1 MPGKYLIT
9 AIGTSGDL
17 NHDATI
23 LLEVSAEKESPQ
35 IVSLLRLPENPAYND
50 SVAVLALIADVGSG
64 VRGVV
69 LSCSN
74 SVVWANV
81 TMVLK
86 EGLYSAGIP
95 AFAYSTV
102 VKYRVYAS
110 DRAGNW
116 ATSDLNSYTVSDPYA
131 PVIGDPSWMPAEPD
145 ANVDITIN
153 VTVTEPTGSSGVR
166 NVTLWFKSK
175 TLDWRAVPMTF
186 ANGTWT
192 AKLSNQSDTLIDF
205 KITAYDYAGN
215 SAETKLYQ
223 FQVEAPTGL
232 PLFLILLVIII
243 LAALTGSAI
252 YLLWRRRQ
260 KRKSAGGAPKP
271 TPPSPPSA
279 AQKLAAPIRGYEM
292 VSFVVPAR
300 NEGSTISQRIARA
313 YERAVNHVGPSEIIV
328 VDDGSLDDTYEAAWS
343 AIKSNRRMW
352 PNIPAK
358 VVKLSSAL
366 GKEEAIQIC
375 RNKATG
381 EIIEI
386 VND

>member
-1 MPGKYLIT
+1 MLTVSVYAIAMPGKYVIT
-9 AIGTSGDL
+9 VTGTSGDL
-17 NHDATI
+17 KHDTTI
-23 LLEVSAEKESPQ
+23 LLEVTAEKEPPQ
-35 IVSLLRLPENPAYND
+35 IVSVLRLPENPAYND
-50 SVAVLALIADVGSG
+50 SVTVLALVTDVGSG

-69 LSCSN
+69 LSYSN
-74 SVVWANV
+74 SVVWTNV

-86 EGLYSAGIP
+86 EGLYSASIP

-166 NVTLWFKSK
+166 NVTLWFKNK

-223 FQVEAPTGL
+223 FQVKAPTGL
-232 PLFLILLVIII
+232 PLSLILLVIII
-243 LAALTGSAI
+243 LAALTGSII

-271 TPPSPPSA
+271 TPP
-279 AQKLAAPIRGYEM
+279 LASVRG
-292 VSFVVPAR
+292 
-300 NEGSTISQRIARA
+300 
-313 YERAVNHVGPSEIIV
+313 SE
-328 VDDGSLDDTYEAAWS
+328 
-343 AIKSNRRMW
+343 
-352 PNIPAK
+352 
-358 VVKLSSAL
+358 
-366 GKEEAIQIC
+366 
-375 RNKATG
+375 TG
-381 EIIEI
+381 CT
-386 VND
+386 D